1 MQTFLVILQT
11 TIPALVVF
19 ATAYYLI
26 KEFFKN
32 EYHLRAM
39 QLKTNQQ
46 DTTVPMKFSA
56 LERFALLTERM
67 QLPNTVL
74 RVTQGMDPSVLD
86 AQTLYYAML
95 INTQQEFEHNI
106 AQQIYIS
113 PELWDIIR
121 GAKQD
126 TVNTLTYLYQ
136 ALPQSAK
143 GSDFID
149 VINEY
154 HQKSESRVLD
164 IAQLA
169 IKKEASLVLP

>member
-1 MQTFLVILQT
+1 MQTFLAILQAT
-11 TIPALVVF
+11 LPALVVF

-39 QLKTNQQ
+39 QLKTNQH
-46 DTTVPMKFSA
+46 DTTVPMKFAA
-56 LERFALLTERM
+56 LERFALLTERLN
-67 QLPNTVL
+67 LPNTAL
-74 RVTQGMDPSVLD
+74 RVAQGMDTTVLD

-95 INTQQEFEHNI
+95 INSQQEFEHNI

-113 PELWDIIR
+113 PELWEIVR
-121 GAKQD
+121 GAKED
-126 TVNTLTYLYQ
+126 TINTLTYLYQ
-136 ALPQSAK
+136 VLPQSAK
-143 GSDFID
+143 ASDFIA
-149 VINEY
+149 VINEH
-154 HQKSESRVLD
+154 HQKTANRTLD

>member
-1 MQTFLVILQT
+1 M
-11 TIPALVVF
+11 PALVVF

-46 DTTVPMKFSA
+46 DTSVPMKFSA
-56 LERFALLTERM
+56 LERFALLAERI
-67 QLPNTVL
+67 QLPNTAL
-74 RVTQGMDPSVLD
+74 RVVQGMDPTVLD

-95 INTQQEFEHNI
+95 INTQQEYEHNI
-106 AQQIYIS
+106 AQQIYVS
-113 PELWDIIR
+113 PELWEMVR
-121 GAKQD
+121 GAKED
-126 TVNTLTYLYQ
+126 TVSTLTFLYQ
-136 ALPQSAK
+136 ALPPSAK
-143 GSDFID
+143 ASDFIE

-154 HQKSESRVLD
+154 HQKTSNRTLD